1 MRPFQRLSRAIA
13 ATLAAALGACASAPT
28 HFYTLQHEAAPI
40 ASAAP
45 ASSAPFQIEVLPVAV
60 PPQVDQAEFLVR
72 QSDQRVAVLDNE
84 RWAAP
89 LAAELRGAFAADLV
103 TALGTRDVYGLPRP
117 PAVPVY
123 RIVIDVRVFDS
134 WPGRHARIRADWSVR
149 GNSEAA
155 LVTCT
160 STASEDVG
168 ADYDALVQ
176 GHQRAIAQ
184 ISGDIAATVRGL
196 AGGGVA
202 ACPR

>member
-1 MRPFQRLSRAIA
+1 MHPFQRLSRTIA
-13 ATLAAALGACASAPT
+13 AILIAALAACSSAPT
-28 HFYTLQHEAAPI
+28 HFYTLQHEAAPT
-40 ASAAP
+40 ANATP
-45 ASSAPFQIEVLPVAV
+45 ASSAPFQIEVLAVAV
-60 PPQVDQAEFLVR
+60 PPQVDQSEFLVR

-103 TALGTRDVYGLPRP
+103 AALGTRDVYGLPRP
-117 PAVPVY
+117 QGVPVY

-134 WPGRHARIRADWSVR
+134 WPGRHARIQADWSVR
-149 GNSEAA
+149 GNTEAA
-155 LVTCT
+155 IVTCT

-176 GHQRAIAQ
+176 GHQRAIAR
-184 ISGDIAATVRGL
+184 IAADIAATVRGIA
-196 AGGGVA
+196 AGGA

>member
-40 ASAAP
+40 ANAAP
-45 ASSAPFQIEVLPVAV
+45 APSAPFQIEVLPVAV

-103 TALGTRDVYGLPRP
+103 TALGTRDVHGLPRP

-149 GNSEAA
+149 GNTEAA
-155 LVTCT
+155 LLTCT

-184 ISGDIAATVRGL
+184 ISGDIATTVRGI
-196 AGGGVA
+196 ASGGVA

>member
-1 MRPFQRLSRAIA
+1 MRPFQRLSRTIA
-13 ATLAAALGACASAPT
+13 ATLLASLGACSSAPT
-28 HFYTLQHEAAPI
+28 HFYTLQHDAAPV
-40 ASAAP
+40 ANATP

-103 TALGTRDVYGLPRP
+103 AALGTRDVYGLPRP
-117 PAVPVY
+117 QGVPVY

-134 WPGRHARIRADWSVR
+134 WPGRHARIQADWSVR
-149 GNSEAA
+149 GNTEAA

-160 STASEDVG
+160 STASIDVG

-184 ISGDIAATVRGL
+184 ISGDIATTVRGI
-196 AGGGVA
+196 AGGGAA
-202 ACPR
+202 ACPH

>member
-28 HFYTLQHEAAPI
+28 HFYTLQHEAAPT
-40 ASAAP
+40 ANTVP

-60 PPQVDQAEFLVR
+60 PPQVDQAELLVR

-134 WPGRHARIRADWSVR
+134 WPGRHARIQADWSVR
-149 GNSEAA
+149 GNTEAA

-160 STASEDVG
+160 SSASEDVG

-196 AGGGVA
+196 AGGGVG

>member
-40 ASAAP
+40 ANAAP
-45 ASSAPFQIEVLPVAV
+45 APSAPFQIEVLPVAV

-149 GNSEAA
+149 GNTEAA
-155 LVTCT
+155 LLTCT

-184 ISGDIAATVRGL
+184 ISGDIATTVRGI
-196 AGGGVA
+196 ASGGVA

>member
-1 MRPFQRLSRAIA
+1 MRLFQRLSRATIA
-13 ATLAAALGACASAPT
+13 ALMAALGGCASAPT
-28 HFYTLQHEAAPI
+28 HFYTLQHDATPAAGAVPAAP
-40 ASAAP
+40 
-45 ASSAPFQIEVLPVAV
+45 APFQIEVLPVAV

-103 TALGTRDVYGLPRP
+103 AALGARDVYGLPRP

-134 WPGRHARIRADWSVR
+134 WPGRHARIQADWSVR

-160 STASEDVG
+160 STASEDVA

-184 ISGDIAATVRGL
+184 ISGDIAAAVRGI
-196 AGGGVA
+196 AGGAAA

>member
-40 ASAAP
+40 ANAAP

-149 GNSEAA
+149 GNTEAA

-160 STASEDVG
+160 SSASEDVG

-196 AGGGVA
+196 AGGGVG